1 MNGSFNTAGNWSP
14 AAVPTA
20 VATFATS
27 NVTSITTGLNTAV
40 GEFLFNT
47 GASAFSF
54 SQNSGGFA
62 FNGAG
67 IVNNSGVTQT
77 YDNTA
82 SSLGLIFQNSASA
95 SAGNSNVIITNEN
108 TITFQNSST
117 GGSATITNGS
127 AANTGTITFLANST
141 GGNAAFINNAGSTID
156 FSQSTGPNANNQ
168 LSAGSI
174 AGAGIFS
181 LGANTLTVGSDNTST
196 TVSGVIA
203 DGGAGGGTGGSL
215 VKTGTGTL
223 TLTGMNTYTGTTT
236 IMQGVLLLNG
246 SLHMSDTTVAG
257 GTLAG
262 FGTVQNLTVNSG
274 ATVAPGMVDEICDL
288 ERLQQCDLQCGF
300 DFTVNINSAGQH
312 DFLNVGGTATI
323 NGGTVIANALG
334 GTGITTASTFIIL
347 GATKR

>member
-1 MNGSFNTAGNWSP
+1 
-14 AAVPTA
+14 
-20 VATFATS
+20 
-27 NVTSITTGLNTAV
+27 
-40 GEFLFNT
+40 
-47 GASAFSF
+47 
-54 SQNSGGFA
+54 
-62 FNGAG
+62 
-67 IVNNSGVTQT
+67 
-77 YDNTA
+77 
-82 SSLGLIFQNSASA
+82 
-95 SAGNSNVIITNEN
+95 
-108 TITFQNSST
+108 FQNSST

-141 GGNAAFINNAGSTID
+141 GGNAAFINNNAGSTID

-174 AGAGIFS
+174 AGAGTFS
-181 LGANTLTVGSDNTST
+181 LGANTLTVGCDNTST

-274 ATVAPGMVDEICDL
+274 ATVAPGMVTKFVTL
-288 ERLQQCDLQCGF
+288 NVFNNATFNAGST
-300 DFTVNINSAGQH
+300 FTVNINSAGQH

-347 GATKR
+347 GATNVVGSFASATTDLAFLTAHATTTNGKSVVLSF